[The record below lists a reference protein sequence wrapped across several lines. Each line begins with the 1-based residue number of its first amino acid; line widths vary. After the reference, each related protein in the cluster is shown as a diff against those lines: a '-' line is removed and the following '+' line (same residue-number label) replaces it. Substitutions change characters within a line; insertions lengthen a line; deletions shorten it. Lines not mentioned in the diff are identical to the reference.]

1 VRGGAGALIDFSR
14 LARFS
19 AILRLL
25 HKFEQIAGSPDGKTL
40 QTGSTSSSFQSSL
53 SMRSNL
59 LASFLVAILPASCAL
74 GCAFEGTIVEK
85 RSWLRPDASMIGTE
99 GVYSFVFRGPTGTSR
114 PPVGVPNPQFWTES
128 SGSYKFLLRDQ
139 QGNVR
144 SQLVT
149 AEVFARCR
157 VGDYFNDRGP
167 ACAPSDAKDSKATV
181 AVIHRQRHHR
191 VAQVRR
197 SHRKMAMQR
206 RHHSNKSRKVITL
219 RTSAPVPR
227 A

>member
-1 VRGGAGALIDFSR
+1 
-14 LARFS
+14 
-19 AILRLL
+19 
-25 HKFEQIAGSPDGKTL
+25 
-40 QTGSTSSSFQSSL
+40 
-53 SMRSNL
+53 MRSNILASLVISLL
-59 LASFLVAILPASCAL
+59 LASRAF

-114 PPVGVPNPQFWTES
+114 LPITIPNPQFWTES
-128 SGSYKFLLRDQ
+128 SGSYKFLLRDR

-149 AEVFARCR
+149 AEVFARCQ

-167 ACAPSDAKDSKATV
+167 ACQRPDSKDSKSTV
-181 AVIHRQRHHR
+181 AVVHHRRYQR
-191 VAQVRR
+191 VAQARR
-197 SHRKMAMQR
+197 SQRKMALHR
-206 RHHSNKSRKVITL
+206 RHHAIGSRKAIAF
-219 RTSAPVPR
+219 RASHRAPQGC

>member
-1 VRGGAGALIDFSR
+1 MDFSR

-19 AILRLL
+19 TILRLL
-25 HKFEQIAGSPDGKTL
+25 HKFEQISGGPDGKIL
-40 QTGSTSSSFQSSL
+40 QTVSTSSSFQSSL

-59 LASFLVAILPASCAL
+59 LASFLVGILSASCAL

-114 PPVGVPNPQFWTES
+114 LPITVPNPQFWTET
-128 SGSYKFLLRDQ
+128 SGSYKFLLRDR
-139 QGNVR
+139 QGHVH

-149 AEVFARCR
+149 AEVFARCQ

-191 VAQVRR
+191 MAQARR
-197 SHRKMAMQR
+197 SHRKVAMHR
-206 RHHSNKSRKVITL
+206 RHHSNKSRKAITL
-219 RTSAPVPR
+219 RAPAPR
-227 A
+227 SSRLSS

>member
-1 VRGGAGALIDFSR
+1 
-14 LARFS
+14 
-19 AILRLL
+19 
-25 HKFEQIAGSPDGKTL
+25 
-40 QTGSTSSSFQSSL
+40 
-53 SMRSNL
+53 ML
-59 LASFLVAILPASCAL
+59 LATRAF

-114 PPVGVPNPQFWTES
+114 LPITVPNPQFWTGS

-149 AEVFARCR
+149 AEVFARCQ

-167 ACAPSDAKDSKATV
+167 ACQRPDSKDSKTTV
-181 AVIHRQRHHR
+181 AVVHRRRHHR
-191 VAQVRR
+191 MAQTRQA
-197 SHRKMAMQR
+197 HRTMAMHR
-206 RHHSNKSRKVITL
+206 RHHSTKLRKAIAL
-219 RTSAPVPR
+219 RAPHR
-227 A
+227 ASQG